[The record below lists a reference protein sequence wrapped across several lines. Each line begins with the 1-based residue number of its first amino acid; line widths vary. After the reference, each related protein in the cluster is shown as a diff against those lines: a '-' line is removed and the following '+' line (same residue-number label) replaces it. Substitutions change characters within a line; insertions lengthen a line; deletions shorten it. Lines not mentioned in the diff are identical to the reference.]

1 MGVGSACYSISTNQ
15 TKVFN
20 DQARIH
26 DKAIRYFITQN
37 EQVNPGNKLFQYQHY
52 DVCNSNDVLLDLLV
66 DLLLNDTFTV
76 LKNPSNKVGYPVPD
90 WKYESKI
97 LVLLV
102 YLNRQQ
108 FQLLVE
114 VLSQTNILIMNL
126 RESISL
132 HYNEYLLSSQWISD
146 ASIKN
151 FGRYFKAMLQGL
163 NCKYVTMVLLRK
175 NPYHFELYR
184 NILLNHQI
192 CLNIEIINKEDNV
205 QDVIQKLRQDDQNGL
220 IILLG
225 DEDKQTRLLNNY
237 GPSNQTWFVNE
248 NYSKN
253 ISSELGNVISFRDNT
268 IMKYSSNMK
277 GLTNFIMR
285 SNLTNSLSE
294 LDYFSRLFKEI
305 NLITAFIKDE
315 LTIKNKIQNLKDFLE
330 KIFPAKLIGV
340 QKLGIV
346 SLFSRTV
353 YHRVSVGQKV
363 AVKGKSILKYLLYT
377 PSQYIVEQIG
387 KYSKENICPQ
397 VVCQPGNEYLYT
409 KLADNTTDWDTTY
422 RWTCQLCAQGFYKP
436 HQGNT
441 TCNKCPHDY
450 LSSEKRDSCYD
461 PYISRTHSLKSP
473 FVVFATILTSF
484 GLCSCVFVFVEF
496 FKYRATPMMKAA
508 DVSMTYA
515 HLIII
520 ALNFVL
526 LFLSYYGAPNIL
538 KCHFRMISF
547 TVSYTIIVGII
558 LLRAQQVLKAF
569 QSRVKMTK
577 SEIRKSRATDVFLM
591 LVIVVAN
598 NLILIVL
605 LQTKPLMIR
614 TLIQKRLFLKTS
626 YCGTGSSQNVLIA
639 FAICLHITCFV
650 QAFRGRR
657 LPGAFKETMPIVY
670 GNFIAIVVFII
681 LYPIVFFQKDILQK
695 EAVYWLAIT
704 LNMNV
709 LIIFCYFRRIY
720 FAIFRPEIN
729 TVEYSRAIVLAKMKK
744 DSNLRVPK

>member
-1 MGVGSACYSISTNQ
+1 MRSIAIYIALLLLLLLFHGSDSFFRRGIRRFNRRRTTLKPTIPSTGTVFPTLSSKNRTILSTTTNPTNQHSNIQIPPIGEPYYVLGVGSACYSISTNQ
-15 TKVFN
+15 TTEFN

-126 RESISL
+126 RESVSL

-163 NCKYVTMVLLRK
+163 KCKYVTMVLLRK

-315 LTIKNKIQNLKDFLE
+315 LTMKNKNKNLK
-330 KIFPAKLIGV
+330 
-340 QKLGIV
+340 
-346 SLFSRTV
+346 
-353 YHRVSVGQKV
+353 
-363 AVKGKSILKYLLYT
+363 
-377 PSQYIVEQIG
+377 
-387 KYSKENICPQ
+387 
-397 VVCQPGNEYLYT
+397 
-409 KLADNTTDWDTTY
+409 
-422 RWTCQLCAQGFYKP
+422 
-436 HQGNT
+436 
-441 TCNKCPHDY
+441 
-450 LSSEKRDSCYD
+450 
-461 PYISRTHSLKSP
+461 
-473 FVVFATILTSF
+473 
-484 GLCSCVFVFVEF
+484 
-496 FKYRATPMMKAA
+496 
-508 DVSMTYA
+508 
-515 HLIII
+515 
-520 ALNFVL
+520 
-526 LFLSYYGAPNIL
+526 
-538 KCHFRMISF
+538 
-547 TVSYTIIVGII
+547 
-558 LLRAQQVLKAF
+558 
-569 QSRVKMTK
+569 
-577 SEIRKSRATDVFLM
+577 
-591 LVIVVAN
+591 
-598 NLILIVL
+598 
-605 LQTKPLMIR
+605 
-614 TLIQKRLFLKTS
+614 
-626 YCGTGSSQNVLIA
+626 
-639 FAICLHITCFV
+639 
-650 QAFRGRR
+650 
-657 LPGAFKETMPIVY
+657 
-670 GNFIAIVVFII
+670 
-681 LYPIVFFQKDILQK
+681 
-695 EAVYWLAIT
+695 
-704 LNMNV
+704 
-709 LIIFCYFRRIY
+709 
-720 FAIFRPEIN
+720 
-729 TVEYSRAIVLAKMKK
+729 
-744 DSNLRVPK
+744 